1 MAERL
6 LEVSN
11 LVKHFPMGRRQ
22 TVKAINDVSFHIDR
36 GETLALVGESGS
48 GKTTVGRCILRLIEP
63 TEGRIRFAGA
73 QVDTMSANQLRALR
87 PRVQM
92 VFQEPYDSLNPR
104 MRIRKIVEEP
114 ILLGG
119 DMTPAQRHD
128 RVAEVLEMVRLRA
141 DSMDKY
147 PHQFSAGEQQR
158 IGIARAIATE
168 PELVVLD
175 EPTSALDVSVRAEI
189 LDLLTDLQEDLALSY
204 LLISH
209 DLTAVRRICHRVA
222 IMYLGK
228 IVERGNADELFE
240 QPLHPYSRAL
250 LSSVLYPDPSEQLS
264 RFLLSGEIPS
274 PIDLPPG
281 LSSPRPLPLGC
292 RHLQRCLSRCGG
304 AASRA
309 PRRVLPGARNECSER
324 RYGRR
329 KPRRLTSRATDP
341 LRHERFH
348 TLTGGCRPAQGCAC
362 SSWLA
367 SLRSTSSPPERA
379 PSWIPIGKPSSVQW
393 RGTLIAG
400 CPETL

>member
-128 RVAEVLEMVRLRA
+128 RVAEVLEMVRLGA
-141 DSMDKY
+141 DAMDKY

-209 DLTAVRRICHRVA
+209 DLTAVRRVCHRVA

-281 LSSPRPLPLGC
+281 C
-292 RHLQRCLSRCGG
+292 HLHGRCPWAVDTCNDAYPDAEEL
-304 AASRA
+304 
-309 PRRVLPGARNECSER
+309 LPGRHVACFRAREMNA
-324 RYGRR
+324 
-329 KPRRLTSRATDP
+329 LN
-341 LRHERFH
+341 
-348 TLTGGCRPAQGCAC
+348 GGTAAENQDA
-362 SSWLA
+362 
-367 SLRSTSSPPERA
+367 
-379 PSWIPIGKPSSVQW
+379 
-393 RGTLIAG
+393 
-400 CPETL
+400 

>member
-73 QVDTMSANQLRALR
+73 QVDTMSADQLRALR

-209 DLTAVRRICHRVA
+209 DLTAVRRVCHRVA

-281 LSSPRPLPLGC
+281 C
-292 RHLQRCLSRCGG
+292 HLHGRCPWAVDTCNDAYPDAEEL
-304 AASRA
+304 
-309 PRRVLPGARNECSER
+309 LPGRHVACFRAREMNA
-324 RYGRR
+324 
-329 KPRRLTSRATDP
+329 LN
-341 LRHERFH
+341 
-348 TLTGGCRPAQGCAC
+348 GGTAAENQDA
-362 SSWLA
+362 
-367 SLRSTSSPPERA
+367 
-379 PSWIPIGKPSSVQW
+379 
-393 RGTLIAG
+393 
-400 CPETL
+400 

>member
-36 GETLALVGESGS
+36 GETLALVGQSGS

-63 TEGRIRFAGA
+63 TEGRITFAGA

-119 DMTPAQRHD
+119 DMTPVQRHD
-128 RVAEVLEMVRLRA
+128 RVAEVLEMVRLGA

-147 PHQFSAGEQQR
+147 PHQYSAGEQQR
-158 IGIARAIATE
+158 IGIARAISTE

-209 DLTAVRRICHRVA
+209 DLTAVRRVCHRVA

-281 LSSPRPLPLGC
+281 C
-292 RHLQRCLSRCGG
+292 HLHGRCPWAVDTCNDAYPDAEEL
-304 AASRA
+304 
-309 PRRVLPGARNECSER
+309 LPGRHVACFRAREMNA
-324 RYGRR
+324 
-329 KPRRLTSRATDP
+329 LN
-341 LRHERFH
+341 
-348 TLTGGCRPAQGCAC
+348 GGTA
-362 SSWLA
+362 
-367 SLRSTSSPPERA
+367 
-379 PSWIPIGKPSSVQW
+379 
-393 RGTLIAG
+393 AG
-400 CPETL
+400 SQDA

>member
-73 QVDTMSANQLRALR
+73 QVDTMSADQLRALR

-158 IGIARAIATE
+158 IGIARAISTE

-209 DLTAVRRICHRVA
+209 DLTAVRRVCHRVA

-281 LSSPRPLPLGC
+281 C
-292 RHLQRCLSRCGG
+292 HLHGRCPWAVDTCNDAYPDAEEL
-304 AASRA
+304 
-309 PRRVLPGARNECSER
+309 LPGRHVACFRAREMNA
-324 RYGRR
+324 
-329 KPRRLTSRATDP
+329 LN
-341 LRHERFH
+341 
-348 TLTGGCRPAQGCAC
+348 GGTA
-362 SSWLA
+362 
-367 SLRSTSSPPERA
+367 
-379 PSWIPIGKPSSVQW
+379 
-393 RGTLIAG
+393 AG
-400 CPETL
+400 SQDA

>member
-63 TEGRIRFAGA
+63 TEGRITFAGA

-87 PRVQM
+87 PRLQM

-128 RVAEVLEMVRLRA
+128 RVAEVLEMARLGA

-209 DLTAVRRICHRVA
+209 DLTAVRRVCHRVA

-281 LSSPRPLPLGC
+281 C
-292 RHLQRCLSRCGG
+292 HLHGRCPWAVDTCNDAYPDAEEL
-304 AASRA
+304 
-309 PRRVLPGARNECSER
+309 LPGRHVACFRAREMNA
-324 RYGRR
+324 
-329 KPRRLTSRATDP
+329 LN
-341 LRHERFH
+341 
-348 TLTGGCRPAQGCAC
+348 GGTAAENQDA
-362 SSWLA
+362 
-367 SLRSTSSPPERA
+367 
-379 PSWIPIGKPSSVQW
+379 
-393 RGTLIAG
+393 
-400 CPETL
+400 

>member
-128 RVAEVLEMVRLRA
+128 RVAEVLEMVRLGA

-158 IGIARAIATE
+158 IGIARAISTE

-209 DLTAVRRICHRVA
+209 DLTAVRRVCHRVA

-281 LSSPRPLPLGC
+281 C
-292 RHLQRCLSRCGG
+292 HLHGRCPWAVDTCNDAYPDAEEL
-304 AASRA
+304 
-309 PRRVLPGARNECSER
+309 LPGRHVACFRAREMNA
-324 RYGRR
+324 
-329 KPRRLTSRATDP
+329 LN
-341 LRHERFH
+341 
-348 TLTGGCRPAQGCAC
+348 GGTA
-362 SSWLA
+362 
-367 SLRSTSSPPERA
+367 
-379 PSWIPIGKPSSVQW
+379 
-393 RGTLIAG
+393 AG
-400 CPETL
+400 SQDA

>member
-119 DMTPAQRHD
+119 DKTPAQRHD

-209 DLTAVRRICHRVA
+209 DLTAVRRVCHRVA

-281 LSSPRPLPLGC
+281 C
-292 RHLQRCLSRCGG
+292 HLHGRCPWAVDTCNDAYPDAEEL
-304 AASRA
+304 
-309 PRRVLPGARNECSER
+309 LPGRHVACFRAREMNA
-324 RYGRR
+324 
-329 KPRRLTSRATDP
+329 LN
-341 LRHERFH
+341 
-348 TLTGGCRPAQGCAC
+348 GGTAAENQDA
-362 SSWLA
+362 
-367 SLRSTSSPPERA
+367 
-379 PSWIPIGKPSSVQW
+379 
-393 RGTLIAG
+393 
-400 CPETL
+400 

>member
-63 TEGRIRFAGA
+63 TEGRITFAGA

-128 RVAEVLEMVRLRA
+128 RVAEVLEMVRLGA

-158 IGIARAIATE
+158 IGIARAISTE

-189 LDLLTDLQEDLALSY
+189 LDLLTDPQEDLALSY

-209 DLTAVRRICHRVA
+209 DLTAVRRVCHRVA

-281 LSSPRPLPLGC
+281 C
-292 RHLQRCLSRCGG
+292 HLHGRCPWAVDTCNDAYPDAEEL
-304 AASRA
+304 
-309 PRRVLPGARNECSER
+309 LPGRHVACFRAREMNA
-324 RYGRR
+324 
-329 KPRRLTSRATDP
+329 LN
-341 LRHERFH
+341 
-348 TLTGGCRPAQGCAC
+348 GGTA
-362 SSWLA
+362 
-367 SLRSTSSPPERA
+367 
-379 PSWIPIGKPSSVQW
+379 
-393 RGTLIAG
+393 AG
-400 CPETL
+400 SQDA

>member
-1 MAERL
+1 MTERL

-73 QVDTMSANQLRALR
+73 QVDTMSADQLRALR

-128 RVAEVLEMVRLRA
+128 RVAEVLEMVRLGA

-209 DLTAVRRICHRVA
+209 DLTAVRRVCHRVA

-281 LSSPRPLPLGC
+281 C
-292 RHLQRCLSRCGG
+292 HLHGRCPWAVDTCNDAYPDAEEL
-304 AASRA
+304 
-309 PRRVLPGARNECSER
+309 LPGRHVACFRAREMNA
-324 RYGRR
+324 
-329 KPRRLTSRATDP
+329 LN
-341 LRHERFH
+341 
-348 TLTGGCRPAQGCAC
+348 GGTA
-362 SSWLA
+362 
-367 SLRSTSSPPERA
+367 
-379 PSWIPIGKPSSVQW
+379 
-393 RGTLIAG
+393 AG
-400 CPETL
+400 SQDA

>member
-63 TEGRIRFAGA
+63 TEGRITFAGA
-73 QVDTMSANQLRALR
+73 QVDTMSADQLRALR

-119 DMTPAQRHD
+119 DETPAQRHD

-158 IGIARAIATE
+158 IGIARAISTE

-209 DLTAVRRICHRVA
+209 DLTAVRRVCHRVA

-281 LSSPRPLPLGC
+281 C
-292 RHLQRCLSRCGG
+292 HLHGRCPWAVDTCNDAYPDAEEL
-304 AASRA
+304 
-309 PRRVLPGARNECSER
+309 LPGRHVACFRAREMNA
-324 RYGRR
+324 
-329 KPRRLTSRATDP
+329 LN
-341 LRHERFH
+341 
-348 TLTGGCRPAQGCAC
+348 GGTAAENQDA
-362 SSWLA
+362 
-367 SLRSTSSPPERA
+367 
-379 PSWIPIGKPSSVQW
+379 
-393 RGTLIAG
+393 
-400 CPETL
+400 

>member
-63 TEGRIRFAGA
+63 TEGRITFAGA

-128 RVAEVLEMVRLRA
+128 RVAEVLEMVRLGA

-158 IGIARAIATE
+158 IGIARAISTE

-281 LSSPRPLPLGC
+281 C
-292 RHLQRCLSRCGG
+292 HLHGRCPWAVDTCNDAYPDAEEL
-304 AASRA
+304 
-309 PRRVLPGARNECSER
+309 LPGRHVACFRAREMNA
-324 RYGRR
+324 
-329 KPRRLTSRATDP
+329 LN
-341 LRHERFH
+341 
-348 TLTGGCRPAQGCAC
+348 GGTAAENQDA
-362 SSWLA
+362 
-367 SLRSTSSPPERA
+367 
-379 PSWIPIGKPSSVQW
+379 
-393 RGTLIAG
+393 
-400 CPETL
+400 

>member
-63 TEGRIRFAGA
+63 TEGRITFAGA
-73 QVDTMSANQLRALR
+73 QVDTMSANQLRAIR

-114 ILLGG
+114 ILLGS

-128 RVAEVLEMVRLRA
+128 RVAEVLEMVRLGA

-158 IGIARAIATE
+158 IGIARAISTE

-209 DLTAVRRICHRVA
+209 DLTAVRRVCHRVA

-228 IVERGNADELFE
+228 IVERGNAEELFE

-281 LSSPRPLPLGC
+281 C
-292 RHLQRCLSRCGG
+292 HLHGRCPWAVDTCNDAYPDAEEL
-304 AASRA
+304 
-309 PRRVLPGARNECSER
+309 LPGRHVACFRAREMNA
-324 RYGRR
+324 
-329 KPRRLTSRATDP
+329 LN
-341 LRHERFH
+341 
-348 TLTGGCRPAQGCAC
+348 GGTA
-362 SSWLA
+362 
-367 SLRSTSSPPERA
+367 
-379 PSWIPIGKPSSVQW
+379 
-393 RGTLIAG
+393 AG
-400 CPETL
+400 SQDA

>member
-63 TEGRIRFAGA
+63 TEGRITFAGA

-128 RVAEVLEMVRLRA
+128 RVAEVLEMVRLGA

-175 EPTSALDVSVRAEI
+175 EPTSALDVSVRTEI

-209 DLTAVRRICHRVA
+209 DLTAVRRVCHRVA

-281 LSSPRPLPLGC
+281 C
-292 RHLQRCLSRCGG
+292 HLHGRCPWAVDTCNDAYPDAEEL
-304 AASRA
+304 
-309 PRRVLPGARNECSER
+309 LPGRHVACFRAREMNA
-324 RYGRR
+324 
-329 KPRRLTSRATDP
+329 LN
-341 LRHERFH
+341 
-348 TLTGGCRPAQGCAC
+348 GGTA
-362 SSWLA
+362 
-367 SLRSTSSPPERA
+367 
-379 PSWIPIGKPSSVQW
+379 
-393 RGTLIAG
+393 AG
-400 CPETL
+400 SQDA

>member
-63 TEGRIRFAGA
+63 TEGRITFAGA
-73 QVDTMSANQLRALR
+73 QVDTMSANQLRAIR

-128 RVAEVLEMVRLRA
+128 RVAEVLEMVRLGA

-158 IGIARAIATE
+158 IGIARAISTE

-209 DLTAVRRICHRVA
+209 DLTAVRRVCHRVA

-281 LSSPRPLPLGC
+281 C
-292 RHLQRCLSRCGG
+292 HLHGRCPWAVDTCNDAYPDAEEL
-304 AASRA
+304 
-309 PRRVLPGARNECSER
+309 LPGRHVACFRAREMNA
-324 RYGRR
+324 
-329 KPRRLTSRATDP
+329 LN
-341 LRHERFH
+341 
-348 TLTGGCRPAQGCAC
+348 GGTA
-362 SSWLA
+362 
-367 SLRSTSSPPERA
+367 
-379 PSWIPIGKPSSVQW
+379 
-393 RGTLIAG
+393 AG
-400 CPETL
+400 SQDA

>member
-6 LEVSN
+6 LEVFN
-11 LVKHFPMGRRQ
+11 LVKNFPAGHRKS
-22 TVKAINDVSFHIDR
+22 VKAVNDVSFHIDR

-63 TEGRIRFAGA
+63 TAGQITFAGA
-73 QVDTMSANQLRALR
+73 QVDTMSADQLRALR

-104 MRIRKIVEEP
+104 MRIRRIVEEP

-119 DMTPAQRHD
+119 TMTPAQRHD
-128 RVAEVLEMVRLRA
+128 RVAEVLEMVRLGTA
-141 DSMDKY
+141 AMDKY

-158 IGIARAIATE
+158 IGIARAIATQ

-209 DLTAVRRICHRVA
+209 DLTAVRRVCHRVA

-228 IVERGNADELFE
+228 IVERGDAEALFE

-250 LSSVLYPDPSEQLS
+250 LSSVLYPDPGEQLS

-274 PIDLPPG
+274 PIDLPRGAISTAAAPG
-281 LSSPRPLPLGC
+281 PSTPATKPIPTRRSCFRTVTSHVFGLG
-292 RHLQRCLSRCGG
+292 R
-304 AASRA
+304 
-309 PRRVLPGARNECSER
+309 
-324 RYGRR
+324 
-329 KPRRLTSRATDP
+329 
-341 LRHERFH
+341 
-348 TLTGGCRPAQGCAC
+348 
-362 SSWLA
+362 
-367 SLRSTSSPPERA
+367 
-379 PSWIPIGKPSSVQW
+379 
-393 RGTLIAG
+393 
-400 CPETL
+400 

>member
-73 QVDTMSANQLRALR
+73 QVDTMSADQLRALR

-119 DMTPAQRHD
+119 DKTPAQRHD
-128 RVAEVLEMVRLRA
+128 RVAEVLEMVRLGA

-209 DLTAVRRICHRVA
+209 DLTAVRRVCHRVA

-281 LSSPRPLPLGC
+281 C
-292 RHLQRCLSRCGG
+292 HLHGRCPWAVDTCNDAYPDAEEL
-304 AASRA
+304 
-309 PRRVLPGARNECSER
+309 LPGRHVACFRAREMNA
-324 RYGRR
+324 
-329 KPRRLTSRATDP
+329 LN
-341 LRHERFH
+341 
-348 TLTGGCRPAQGCAC
+348 GGTAAENQDA
-362 SSWLA
+362 
-367 SLRSTSSPPERA
+367 
-379 PSWIPIGKPSSVQW
+379 
-393 RGTLIAG
+393 
-400 CPETL
+400 

>member
-63 TEGRIRFAGA
+63 TEGRITFAGA
-73 QVDTMSANQLRALR
+73 QVDTMSANQLRAIR

-128 RVAEVLEMVRLRA
+128 RVAEVLEMVRLGA

-158 IGIARAIATE
+158 IGIARAISTE

-209 DLTAVRRICHRVA
+209 DLTAVRRVCHRVA

-281 LSSPRPLPLGC
+281 C
-292 RHLQRCLSRCGG
+292 HLHGRCPWAVDTCNDAYPDAEEL
-304 AASRA
+304 
-309 PRRVLPGARNECSER
+309 LPGRHVACFRAREMNA
-324 RYGRR
+324 
-329 KPRRLTSRATDP
+329 LN
-341 LRHERFH
+341 
-348 TLTGGCRPAQGCAC
+348 GGTAAENQDA
-362 SSWLA
+362 
-367 SLRSTSSPPERA
+367 
-379 PSWIPIGKPSSVQW
+379 
-393 RGTLIAG
+393 
-400 CPETL
+400 

>member
-63 TEGRIRFAGA
+63 TEGRITFAGA

-128 RVAEVLEMVRLRA
+128 RVAEVLEMVRLGA

-209 DLTAVRRICHRVA
+209 DLTAVRRVCHRVA

-281 LSSPRPLPLGC
+281 C
-292 RHLQRCLSRCGG
+292 HLHGRCPWAVDTCNDAYPDAEEL
-304 AASRA
+304 
-309 PRRVLPGARNECSER
+309 LPGRHVACFRAREMNA
-324 RYGRR
+324 
-329 KPRRLTSRATDP
+329 LN
-341 LRHERFH
+341 
-348 TLTGGCRPAQGCAC
+348 GGTA
-362 SSWLA
+362 
-367 SLRSTSSPPERA
+367 
-379 PSWIPIGKPSSVQW
+379 
-393 RGTLIAG
+393 AG
-400 CPETL
+400 SQDA

>member
-128 RVAEVLEMVRLRA
+128 RVAEVLEMVRLGA

-209 DLTAVRRICHRVA
+209 DLTAVRRVCHRVA

-281 LSSPRPLPLGC
+281 C
-292 RHLQRCLSRCGG
+292 HLHGRCPWAVDTCNDAYPDAEEL
-304 AASRA
+304 
-309 PRRVLPGARNECSER
+309 LPGRHVACFRAREMNA
-324 RYGRR
+324 
-329 KPRRLTSRATDP
+329 LN
-341 LRHERFH
+341 
-348 TLTGGCRPAQGCAC
+348 GGTAAENQDA
-362 SSWLA
+362 
-367 SLRSTSSPPERA
+367 
-379 PSWIPIGKPSSVQW
+379 
-393 RGTLIAG
+393 
-400 CPETL
+400 

>member
-128 RVAEVLEMVRLRA
+128 RVAEVLEMVRLGA

-158 IGIARAIATE
+158 IGIARAISTE

-209 DLTAVRRICHRVA
+209 DLTAVRRVCHRVA

-281 LSSPRPLPLGC
+281 C
-292 RHLQRCLSRCGG
+292 HLHGRCPWAVDTCNDAYPDAEEL
-304 AASRA
+304 
-309 PRRVLPGARNECSER
+309 LPGRHVACFRAREMNA
-324 RYGRR
+324 
-329 KPRRLTSRATDP
+329 LN
-341 LRHERFH
+341 
-348 TLTGGCRPAQGCAC
+348 GGTAAENQDA
-362 SSWLA
+362 
-367 SLRSTSSPPERA
+367 
-379 PSWIPIGKPSSVQW
+379 
-393 RGTLIAG
+393 
-400 CPETL
+400 

>member
-63 TEGRIRFAGA
+63 TEGRITFAGA

-128 RVAEVLEMVRLRA
+128 RVAEVLEMVRLGA

-158 IGIARAIATE
+158 IGIARAISTE

-209 DLTAVRRICHRVA
+209 DLTAVRRVCHRVA

-281 LSSPRPLPLGC
+281 C
-292 RHLQRCLSRCGG
+292 HLHGRCPWAVDTCNDAYPDAEEL
-304 AASRA
+304 
-309 PRRVLPGARNECSER
+309 LPGRHVACFRAREMNA
-324 RYGRR
+324 
-329 KPRRLTSRATDP
+329 LN
-341 LRHERFH
+341 
-348 TLTGGCRPAQGCAC
+348 GGTAAENQDA
-362 SSWLA
+362 
-367 SLRSTSSPPERA
+367 
-379 PSWIPIGKPSSVQW
+379 
-393 RGTLIAG
+393 
-400 CPETL
+400 